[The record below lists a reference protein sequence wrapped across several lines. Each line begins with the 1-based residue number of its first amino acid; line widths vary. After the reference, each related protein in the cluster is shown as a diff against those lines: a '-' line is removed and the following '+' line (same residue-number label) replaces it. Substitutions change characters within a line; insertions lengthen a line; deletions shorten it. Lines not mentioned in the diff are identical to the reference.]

1 MTDTELDPH
10 TRLCLNV
17 AMLDYPTPDQRSVA
31 LALARIA
38 GAKNDRGTVG
48 MGIMPPADILIT
60 GIWAATSRLVMG
72 HQLANAL
79 KRLQDSGFLAAPALQ
94 PGNVFRIDT
103 TTIPERFMCDADA
116 PPDYQHGIES
126 KTYPQK
132 DANA

>member
-1 MTDTELDPH
+1 MTETQLDPH
-10 TRLCLNV
+10 TCLCLNV
-17 AMLDYPTPDQRSVA
+17 AMLDYPTPDQRAVA

-60 GIWAATSRLVMG
+60 GIWIATSRLVMG
-72 HQLANAL
+72 HQLASAL
-79 KRLQDSGFLAAPALQ
+79 ARLQDSGFLAGALQ
-94 PGNVFRIDT
+94 PGAVFRVDT
-103 TTIPERFMCDADA
+103 TTLAERHQCDADA

-126 KTYPQK
+126 RTYRK